1 MTTPKLNGLA
11 ELFARTGTR
20 YLKVTHPLFGTYRLR
35 SLTTEEAFRLRLS
48 LWSVE
53 TAEKSRLA
61 KLEFDRE
68 LLALSLVNESGTQ
81 ILDYSEAERL
91 DGVDA
96 SLTSWLLHEC
106 RAFSGVDAEI
116 GEVLREVEGN

>member
-1 MTTPKLNGLA
+1 MDQKINGVQD
-11 ELFARTGTR
+11 LFACQQTR
-20 YLKVTHPLFGTYRLR
+20 HIKVTHPLFGTYRLR

-53 TAEKSRLA
+53 TAEKSRQA

-68 LLALSLVNESGTQ
+68 LLALSLVNESGNQ
-81 ILDYSEAERL
+81 ILDYAEAERL

-106 RAFSGVDAEI
+106 RSFSGVDAEI